1 MMLTA
6 DLELGVRRLG
16 AGHERGDA
24 NMTIRAILFGAMLAL
39 TPSLALV
46 ALLVW
51 RRRIGLSDRRER
63 RRLRTS
69 PHLDLHDQP
78 LYPNS

>member
-1 MMLTA
+1 MLTA

-51 RRRIGLSDRRER
+51 RRIGLSDRRER
-63 RRLRTS
+63 GRLRTS
-69 PHLDLHDQP
+69 PDLDLQDQP